1 MNFFQPSYW
10 FTTQSPEV
18 TGMLGTLVFILFVL
32 CFVLG
37 IVGRIV
43 TDRKEQD
50 RFRREIGGRISDL
63 LITSGLLGFILFFF
77 SFENVQFFGAR
88 FWYPVWMI
96 MVAVWAYYIVR
107 YMRRDVPAM
116 KARSAS
122 RAAAGTYLPTS
133 KKRRKKKKRR

>member
-1 MNFFQPSYW
+1 M
-10 FTTQSPEV
+10 QSPEV
-18 TGMLGTLVFILFVL
+18 TGTLGTVVFILFVL

-50 RFRREIGGRISDL
+50 RFKREIGGRISTL
-63 LITSGLLGFILFFF
+63 LISMGFLGLLLFFF
-77 SFENVQFFGAR
+77 GFERVQFFGAR
-88 FWYPVWMI
+88 FWYPVWLLI
-96 MVAVWAYYIVR
+96 TGVWAYYIVR
-107 YMRRDVPAM
+107 YVRVEIPAV

-122 RAAAGTYLPTS
+122 RLAAGAYLPKS